1 MLFVISSIFNPI
13 YSQRRSGRNNK
24 RAAST
29 GRSTKRAATSGRSTK
44 RAATTG
50 RSTKRAVSNG
60 RTSQR
65 AGRSTRRSATNGGG
79 GEVRTVNNSTS
90 CDNASLEDRIKSLED
105 LVALHETKLKEF
117 EGKLLST
124 PAGDVASGTSANAVD
139 CENSDYGIL
148 SFVRNSEN
156 DSWMIS
162 GRGKLD
168 KEKCEKI
175 KNHLTDDFALLTNS
189 EALGILGAY
198 INASAY
204 EKLVIVGNK
213 LKYYSPEVFMVGDY
227 IVEHKTGNV
236 YSYLKTAIDRSLV
249 LYDNSNRPV
258 LLYDIQNKNLIYNP
272 DKDLVSN
279 KFANKEWSFM
289 KTDGSKSWTKGYR
302 PFYMN
307 FYYDKNK
314 GWSFNNPGYQDLEK
328 IWKYSPLA
336 MLSLKEY
343 EKLGD
348 AGYVPDAE
356 NFYLLGTEF
365 VTLYDGITLS
375 SGFDNLEMCGMSLAD
390 VFVWHDNPHDNKYV
404 KTASNGDLV
413 VYNTSFEP
421 VIWYKKKENIVMCK
435 PKAEDIKAL
444 GTLYSYG
451 ELPSKS
457 SSASTGTSSST
468 PTSINKKFTSWTSIN
483 LNKGR
488 YEVELAGGGG
498 GASMGNN
505 CKYNGGS
512 GARWKGIIE
521 LDKDY
526 KNIAI
531 RIGTGGPYSTTCS
544 QAAGGGCSSFSVG
557 NIYYMANGGA
567 GGGCGGAGRA
577 GSVCSKSTGC
587 VSGGGAAGGCAHGGG
602 CGSSG
607 WVKIKSVS
615 DL

>member
-1 MLFVISSIFNPI
+1 M
-13 YSQRRSGRNNK
+13 
-24 RAAST
+24 
-29 GRSTKRAATSGRSTK
+29 
-44 RAATTG
+44 
-50 RSTKRAVSNG
+50 
-60 RTSQR
+60 
-65 AGRSTRRSATNGGG
+65 
-79 GEVRTVNNSTS
+79 TVNNSTS
-90 CDNASLEDRIKSLED
+90 RDNASLEDRIKSLED

-124 PAGDVASGTSANAVD
+124 PAVDVASGTSANAVD
-139 CENSDYGIL
+139 CENSDYGLI
-148 SFVRNSEN
+148 SFVKFSED
-156 DSWMIS
+156 DSWTS
-162 GRGKLD
+162 SKFAKLTP
-168 KEKCEKI
+168 EKCEKI
-175 KNHLTDDFALLTNS
+175 KDYLTEDFKRVPPVEARTLFSVYGTGYDTLTF
-189 EALGILGAY
+189 
-198 INASAY
+198 
-204 EKLVIVGNK
+204 VGKK
-213 LKYYSPEVFMVGDY
+213 LKFSSFVEFWIGDY
-227 IVEHKTGNV
+227 VVGTDPKQQHTF
-236 YSYLKTAIDRSLV
+236 LKTTLDGSMV
-249 LYDNSNRPV
+249 LYDKSNRPV
-258 LLYDIQNKNLIYNP
+258 LLYDVVEDKFIYAP
-272 DKDLVSN
+272 DKDLVSK
-279 KFANKEWSFM
+279 KFANKEWSVL
-289 KTDGSKSWTKGYR
+289 KLDGSQSWTKGYR
-302 PFYMN
+302 PVYMN
-307 FYYDKNK
+307 FYYYKNK
-314 GWSFNNPGYQDLEK
+314 GWSFNNPGYQNLEN
-328 IWKYSPLA
+328 IRKYSPLT

-365 VTLYDGITLS
+365 VGLYDGITLS

-421 VIWYKKKENIVMCK
+421 AIWYKKKENIVMCK

-457 SSASTGTSSST
+457 SSVSTGTSSST
-468 PTSINKKFTSWTSIN
+468 PTSINKKFTSWTSIS

-498 GASMGNN
+498 GATMGNN

-607 WVKIKSVS
+607 WVSIRNVS
-615 DL
+615 N